1 MKLETTLNQFS
12 FSFLSMTFSTREQ
25 SEKQREAIIQLMLL
39 SLIPAEKSDP
49 REREKY
55 QLFEVTRMKH
65 FPR

>member
-1 MKLETTLNQFS
+1 MELETTINQFS

-39 SLIPAEKSDP
+39 SLIRVEKSDL

-55 QLFEVTRMKH
+55 LFEKA
-65 FPR
+65 F

>member
-1 MKLETTLNQFS
+1 
-12 FSFLSMTFSTREQ
+12 MTFSTREQ

-55 QLFEVTRMKH
+55 QLFEVTRIKIFLDEFPAILRLH
-65 FPR
+65 FHAS

>member
-1 MKLETTLNQFS
+1 MTLETTINQFY

-39 SLIPAEKSDP
+39 SLIPVEKSDL

-55 QLFEVTRMKH
+55 HLF
-65 FPR
+65 

>member
-1 MKLETTLNQFS
+1 MELETTINQFS

-39 SLIPAEKSDP
+39 SLIRVEKSDL

-55 QLFEVTRMKH
+55 LFEIA
-65 FPR
+65 F

>member
-1 MKLETTLNQFS
+1 
-12 FSFLSMTFSTREQ
+12 MTFSTREQ

-39 SLIPAEKSDP
+39 SLIPVEKSDL

-55 QLFEVTRMKH
+55 QLSEVTGIKH